1 MFYSSET
8 QFPVLRANCPL
19 IHRRIKSTIILC
31 FVRSFW
37 RTTLSPDCWWLV
49 QTLTHPTAAG
59 WEACASEWVGQ
70 TLWTSWQTSPG
81 NSSAPT
87 WVASIY
93 RVCFTEL
100 SGPLLLNCYFCVELK
115 IIYTQVLGESF
126 SAQLS
131 CIVFL
136 N

>member
-8 QFPVLRANCPL
+8 QFL
-19 IHRRIKSTIILC
+19 INYVRTALLYIENKKYNYIF

-37 RTTLSPDCWWLV
+37 RITLSPDCWWLV

-93 RVCFTEL
+93 RLCFTQL
-100 SGPLLLNCYFCVELK
+100 SGPLLLNCSFCVEK
-115 IIYTQVLGESF
+115 EIIYTRVQGESF
-126 SAQLS
+126 PPNYHVL
-131 CIVFL
+131 FF
-136 N
+136 

>member
-8 QFPVLRANCPL
+8 QFL
-19 IHRRIKSTIILC
+19 IYYAGTALLYIENKKYRYIC

-37 RTTLSPDCWWLV
+37 RTTLSPDCWWSV

-59 WEACASEWVGQ
+59 WEVCASEWVGQ

-100 SGPLLLNCYFCVELK
+100 SGPLLLNCSFCVELK
-115 IIYTQVLGESF
+115 IIYTHVLGESF

-131 CIVFL
+131 CIVF
-136 N
+136 